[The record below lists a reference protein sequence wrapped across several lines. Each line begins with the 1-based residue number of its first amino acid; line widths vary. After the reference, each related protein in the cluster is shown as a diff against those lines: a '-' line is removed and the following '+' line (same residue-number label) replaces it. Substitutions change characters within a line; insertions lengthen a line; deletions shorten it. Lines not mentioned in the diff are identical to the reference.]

1 MPAAAA
7 FGALSLVGWWWGL
20 PTAIAAFVAGR
31 GPGRGRTVVLVLA
44 GTLVAG
50 AVAVAV
56 APSLL
61 ALGTQF
67 VAVVVL
73 AVLVPWFVGR
83 FSRQYRELVRAGW
96 ERAEQLEREK
106 QLVAEQARL
115 LERARIA
122 RDMHDVLGHDL
133 SLIALSAGA
142 LKLAPGLDERHRQA
156 AQDIRGRAGAAVER
170 LGEVIGVL
178 REESEGPPEGPR
190 DSDIARLV
198 GDAAASGL
206 DVELT
211 VAGEASAGLP
221 PAVERAAHRVVQE
234 GLTNAAKHAPGRSV
248 SVELSHTETETRVV
262 VRDGDPATPPGTPGE
277 LPAGCGGRGLAGHG
291 ERGLAGHGG
300 RGLAG
305 FGERGL
311 AGDGERG
318 LGGEGGRGRAG
329 PGGRERAGFGERGLA
344 GHECRG
350 RSGFGEHGCAG
361 HESGG
366 LAGHGGRGLI
376 GLDERVRLV
385 GGTLDHGPRDGGFTV
400 DARLPHH
407 APAQP
412 APRPTAAG
420 VSPAPAG
427 YRRARR
433 RVRRTLLTALAV
445 PLAAGAVGLAGVG
458 MWETV
463 AAARSVLDPRDY
475 ARMRVG
481 QDRSDIRKVLPD
493 RQSAERPAGAGPEER
508 GVTCEF
514 YAMTADRF
522 DDRSGDAYRLCF
534 RDGRLVSRDAL
545 TP

>member
-31 GPGRGRTVVLVLA
+31 GPGRGRTLVLVLA
-44 GTLVAG
+44 GALVAG
-50 AVAVAV
+50 AVAAAV
-56 APSLL
+56 VPSLL
-61 ALGTQF
+61 TLGTQF
-67 VAVVVL
+67 VAVIVL

-96 ERAEQLEREK
+96 ERAEQLERER
-106 QLVAEQARL
+106 QLIAEQARL

-178 REESEGPPEGPR
+178 REESEDPPQGPGG
-190 DSDIARLV
+190 SDIPRLV

-206 DVELT
+206 AVELT
-211 VAGEASAGLP
+211 VAGEAAGLP

-234 GLTNAAKHAPGRSV
+234 GLTNAAKHAPGESV
-248 SVELSHTETETRVV
+248 SVELSHTATETRVV
-262 VRDGDPATPPGTPGE
+262 VRNGAPAAS
-277 LPAGCGGRGLAGHG
+277 AGAQAGPS
-291 ERGLAGHGG
+291 
-300 RGLAG
+300 
-305 FGERGL
+305 
-311 AGDGERG
+311 
-318 LGGEGGRGRAG
+318 AG
-329 PGGRERAGFGERGLA
+329 PGGRGPAGRVLA
-344 GHECRG
+344 GP
-350 RSGFGEHGCAG
+350 
-361 HESGG
+361 
-366 LAGHGGRGLI
+366 GGRGLI

-400 DARLPHH
+400 AARLPHQAP

-412 APRPTAAG
+412 APRPAGGG
-420 VSPAPAG
+420 VSPAPSQ
-427 YRRARR
+427 YRWARR
-433 RVRRTLLTALAV
+433 RVRRTLLTALAA
-445 PLAAGAVGLAGVG
+445 PLAAGAVLLAGVG

-463 AAARSVLDPRDY
+463 AASRSVLDPRDY
-475 ARMRVG
+475 ARLRVG

-493 RQSAERPAGAGPEER
+493 RQSVERPAGAGPEER

>member
-31 GPGRGRTVVLVLA
+31 GPGRGRTLVLVLA
-44 GTLVAG
+44 GALVAG

-56 APSLL
+56 VPSLL
-61 ALGTQF
+61 TLGTQF
-67 VAVVVL
+67 VAVIVL

-96 ERAEQLEREK
+96 ERAEQLERER
-106 QLVAEQARL
+106 QLIAEQARL

-178 REESEGPPEGPR
+178 REESEDPPQGPGG
-190 DSDIARLV
+190 SDIPRLV

-206 DVELT
+206 AVDLT
-211 VAGEASAGLP
+211 VTGEAAGLP

-234 GLTNAAKHAPGRSV
+234 GLTNAAKHAPGESV
-248 SVELSHTETETRVV
+248 SVELSHTATETRVV
-262 VRDGDPATPPGTPGE
+262 VRNGVPAAS
-277 LPAGCGGRGLAGHG
+277 AGAQAGPS
-291 ERGLAGHGG
+291 
-300 RGLAG
+300 
-305 FGERGL
+305 
-311 AGDGERG
+311 
-318 LGGEGGRGRAG
+318 AG
-329 PGGRERAGFGERGLA
+329 PGGRGPAGPGGRGSV
-344 GHECRG
+344 GP
-350 RSGFGEHGCAG
+350 
-361 HESGG
+361 
-366 LAGHGGRGLI
+366 GGRGLI

-385 GGTLDHGPRDGGFTV
+385 GGTLDHGSRDGGFTV
-400 DARLPHH
+400 AARLPHR
-407 APAQP
+407 APVQP
-412 APRPTAAG
+412 APRPVGGGA
-420 VSPAPAG
+420 SPAPSQ

-433 RVRRTLLTALAV
+433 RVHRTLLTALAA
-445 PLAAGAVGLAGVG
+445 PLAAGAVLLAGVG

-463 AAARSVLDPRDY
+463 AASRSVLDPRDY
-475 ARMRVG
+475 ARLRVG

-493 RQSAERPAGAGPEER
+493 RQSVERPAGAGPEER

>member
-1 MPAAAA
+1 MPATAA

-20 PTAIAAFVAGR
+20 PTAVAAFAAGR
-31 GPGRGRTVVLVLA
+31 GPGRGRTVVLFLA
-44 GTLVAG
+44 GALVAG
-50 AVAVAV
+50 AVAVV
-56 APSLL
+56 FVPSLL
-61 ALGTQF
+61 ALATQF

-96 ERAEQLEREK
+96 ERAEQMERER

-122 RDMHDVLGHDL
+122 QDMHDVLGHDL

-142 LKLAPGLDERHRQA
+142 LKLAPGLDEQHRRA
-156 AQDIRGRAGAAVER
+156 AQDIRGRAAAAVER

-178 REESEGPPEGPR
+178 REESESPPRGPG

-206 DVELT
+206 PVGLAVD
-211 VAGEASAGLP
+211 GDASGLP
-221 PAVERAAHRVVQE
+221 PTVGRAAHRVVQE
-234 GLTNAAKHAPGRSV
+234 ALTNAAKHAPGASV
-248 SVELSHTETETRVV
+248 SVELSHTATETRVA
-262 VRDGDPATPPGTPGE
+262 VRNGAPAAGAGVRSGQPAAHLSGPPPGS
-277 LPAGCGGRGLAGHG
+277 PARHPSA
-291 ERGLAGHGG
+291 
-300 RGLAG
+300 
-305 FGERGL
+305 
-311 AGDGERG
+311 
-318 LGGEGGRGRAG
+318 
-329 PGGRERAGFGERGLA
+329 PP
-344 GHECRG
+344 
-350 RSGFGEHGCAG
+350 SGN
-361 HESGG
+361 
-366 LAGHGGRGLI
+366 GGRGLI

-385 GGTLDHGPRDGGFTV
+385 GGSLDHGPRDGGFTV
-400 DARLPHH
+400 SARLPHR
-407 APAQP
+407 APAQLPPLP
-412 APRPTAAG
+412 ADHRE
-420 VSPAPAG
+420 SPAPPG

-433 RVRRTLLTALAV
+433 RARRTLLTALTV
-445 PLAAGAVGLAGVG
+445 PLAAGAVLLAAVG

-463 AAARSVLDPRDY
+463 AASRSVLDPGDY
-475 ARMRVG
+475 ARLRVG
-481 QDRSDIRKVLPD
+481 QDRSEIEKVLPD
-493 RQSAERPAGAGPEER
+493 RQSAARPTGAAREERQER

>member
-1 MPAAAA
+1 MPATAA

-20 PTAIAAFVAGR
+20 PTAVAAFAAGR
-31 GPGRGRTVVLVLA
+31 GPGRGRTVVLFLA
-44 GTLVAG
+44 GALVAG
-50 AVAVAV
+50 AVAVV
-56 APSLL
+56 FVPSLL
-61 ALGTQF
+61 ALATQF

-96 ERAEQLEREK
+96 ERAEQMERER

-122 RDMHDVLGHDL
+122 QDMHDVLGHDL

-142 LKLAPGLDERHRQA
+142 LKLAPGLDEQHRRA
-156 AQDIRGRAGAAVER
+156 AQDIRGRAAAAVER

-178 REESEGPPEGPR
+178 REESESPPRGPG

-206 DVELT
+206 PVGLAVD
-211 VAGEASAGLP
+211 GDASGLP
-221 PAVERAAHRVVQE
+221 PTVGRAAHRVVQE
-234 GLTNAAKHAPGRSV
+234 ALTNAAKHAPGASV
-248 SVELSHTETETRVV
+248 SVELSHTATETRVA
-262 VRDGDPATPPGTPGE
+262 VRNGAPAAGAGVRSGQPAAHLSGPPPGS
-277 LPAGCGGRGLAGHG
+277 PARHPSA
-291 ERGLAGHGG
+291 
-300 RGLAG
+300 
-305 FGERGL
+305 
-311 AGDGERG
+311 
-318 LGGEGGRGRAG
+318 
-329 PGGRERAGFGERGLA
+329 PP
-344 GHECRG
+344 
-350 RSGFGEHGCAG
+350 SGN
-361 HESGG
+361 
-366 LAGHGGRGLI
+366 GGRGLI

-385 GGTLDHGPRDGGFTV
+385 GGSLDHGPRDGGFTV
-400 DARLPHH
+400 SARLPHR
-407 APAQP
+407 APAQLPPLP
-412 APRPTAAG
+412 ADHRE
-420 VSPAPAG
+420 SPAPPG

-433 RVRRTLLTALAV
+433 RARRTLLTALTV
-445 PLAAGAVGLAGVG
+445 PLAAGAVLLAAVG

-463 AAARSVLDPRDY
+463 AASRSVLDPGDY
-475 ARMRVG
+475 ARLRVG
-481 QDRSDIRKVLPD
+481 QDRSEIEKVLPD
-493 RQSAERPAGAGPEER
+493 RQSAVRPTGAAREERQER

>member
-31 GPGRGRTVVLVLA
+31 GPGRGRTLVLVLA
-44 GTLVAG
+44 GALVTG

-56 APSLL
+56 VPSLL

-67 VAVVVL
+67 VAVIVL

-96 ERAEQLEREK
+96 ERAEQLERER
-106 QLVAEQARL
+106 QLTAEQARL

-178 REESEGPPEGPR
+178 REESEDPPQEPGG
-190 DSDIARLV
+190 SDIPRLV

-206 DVELT
+206 AVELT
-211 VAGEASAGLP
+211 VAGEAAGLP

-234 GLTNAAKHAPGRSV
+234 GLTNAAKHAPGESV
-248 SVELSHTETETRVV
+248 SVELSHTATETRVV
-262 VRDGDPATPPGTPGE
+262 VRNGVPAASPVAQ
-277 LPAGCGGRGLAGHG
+277 AGPS
-291 ERGLAGHGG
+291 
-300 RGLAG
+300 
-305 FGERGL
+305 
-311 AGDGERG
+311 
-318 LGGEGGRGRAG
+318 AG
-329 PGGRERAGFGERGLA
+329 PGGRGPAGP
-344 GHECRG
+344 
-350 RSGFGEHGCAG
+350 
-361 HESGG
+361 
-366 LAGHGGRGLI
+366 GGRGLI

-400 DARLPHH
+400 AARLPHQ

-412 APRPTAAG
+412 APRPGGGG
-420 VSPAPAG
+420 VGPAPAQ
-427 YRRARR
+427 YRWARR
-433 RVRRTLLTALAV
+433 RVRCTLLTALAA
-445 PLAAGAVGLAGVG
+445 PSAAGAVLLAGVG

-463 AAARSVLDPRDY
+463 AASRSVLDPRDY
-475 ARMRVG
+475 ARLRVG

-493 RQSAERPAGAGPEER
+493 RQSVERPAGAGPEER

-534 RDGRLVSRDAL
+534 RNGRLVSRDAL

>member
-20 PTAIAAFVAGR
+20 PTAVAAFVAGR
-31 GPGRGRTVVLVLA
+31 GPGRGRTLVLVLA
-44 GTLVAG
+44 GAFVAG

-56 APSLL
+56 MPSLL

-96 ERAEQLEREK
+96 ERAEQLERER
-106 QLVAEQARL
+106 QLIAEQARL

-142 LKLAPGLDERHRQA
+142 LKLAPGLDERNRQA

-178 REESEGPPEGPR
+178 REESEGPPQGPR
-190 DSDIARLV
+190 DSDIPRLV

-206 DVELT
+206 AVELT
-211 VAGEASAGLP
+211 VGGQGAVLP

-234 GLTNAAKHAPGRSV
+234 GLTNAAKHAPGRPV
-248 SVELSHTETETRVV
+248 SVEVSHTATETRVA
-262 VRDGDPATPPGTPGE
+262 VRNGGPGTP
-277 LPAGCGGRGLAGHG
+277 PAGFPADPP
-291 ERGLAGHGG
+291 
-300 RGLAG
+300 
-305 FGERGL
+305 
-311 AGDGERG
+311 AGDRS
-318 LGGEGGRGRAG
+318 RGR
-329 PGGRERAGFGERGLA
+329 
-344 GHECRG
+344 
-350 RSGFGEHGCAG
+350 
-361 HESGG
+361 
-366 LAGHGGRGLI
+366 AGHGGRGLI

-400 DARLPHH
+400 AARLPHH

-412 APRPTAAG
+412 APRTAAG
-420 VSPAPAG
+420 ATPGAAG
-427 YRRARR
+427 FRRARW
-433 RVRRTLLTALAV
+433 RVRRTLLIALAV
-445 PLAAGAVGLAGVG
+445 PPTAGAVLLAGVG
-458 MWETV
+458 TWETV
-463 AAARSVLDPRDY
+463 AASRSVLDPRDY
-475 ARMRVG
+475 ARLRVG
-481 QDRSDIRKVLPD
+481 QDRSDIQKVLPD
-493 RQSAERPAGAGPEER
+493 RQSVERPTGAGPEER
-508 GVTCEF
+508 GATCEF

-522 DDRSGDAYRLCF
+522 DDRSGDVYRLCF

>member
-31 GPGRGRTVVLVLA
+31 GPGRGRTLVLVLA
-44 GTLVAG
+44 GALVAG

-61 ALGTQF
+61 TLGTQF
-67 VAVVVL
+67 VAVIVL

-96 ERAEQLEREK
+96 EKAEQLERER
-106 QLVAEQARL
+106 QLIAEQARL

-178 REESEGPPEGPR
+178 REESEDPPQGPGG
-190 DSDIARLV
+190 SDIPRLV

-206 DVELT
+206 AVELT
-211 VAGEASAGLP
+211 VAGEAAGLP

-234 GLTNAAKHAPGRSV
+234 GLTNAAKHAPGESV
-248 SVELSHTETETRVV
+248 SVELSHTATETRVV
-262 VRDGDPATPPGTPGE
+262 VRNGAPAAA
-277 LPAGCGGRGLAGHG
+277 PAGTRAGPS
-291 ERGLAGHGG
+291 
-300 RGLAG
+300 
-305 FGERGL
+305 
-311 AGDGERG
+311 
-318 LGGEGGRGRAG
+318 AG
-329 PGGRERAGFGERGLA
+329 PGGRVSAGP
-344 GHECRG
+344 
-350 RSGFGEHGCAG
+350 
-361 HESGG
+361 
-366 LAGHGGRGLI
+366 GGRGLI

-400 DARLPHH
+400 AAQLPHQ

-412 APRPTAAG
+412 VPRPAGGG
-420 VSPAPAG
+420 VSPAPAQ

-433 RVRRTLLTALAV
+433 RVHRALLTALAA
-445 PLAAGAVGLAGVG
+445 PLAAGAVLLAGVG

-463 AAARSVLDPRDY
+463 AASRSVLDPGDY
-475 ARMRVG
+475 ARLRVG

-493 RQSAERPAGAGPEER
+493 RQAVERPAGAGPEER

>member
-1 MPAAAA
+1 MPAVAA

-31 GPGRGRTVVLVLA
+31 GPGRGRTLVLVLA
-44 GTLVAG
+44 GALVAG

-56 APSLL
+56 VPSLL
-61 ALGTQF
+61 TLGTQF
-67 VAVVVL
+67 VAVIVL

-96 ERAEQLEREK
+96 ERAEQLERER
-106 QLVAEQARL
+106 QLIAEQARL

-178 REESEGPPEGPR
+178 REESEDPPQGPGG
-190 DSDIARLV
+190 SDIPRLV

-206 DVELT
+206 AVELT
-211 VAGEASAGLP
+211 VAGEAAGLP

-234 GLTNAAKHAPGRSV
+234 GLTNAAKHAPGESV
-248 SVELSHTETETRVV
+248 SVELSHTAAETRVV
-262 VRDGDPATPPGTPGE
+262 VRNGVPAASGGAQGGAQ
-277 LPAGCGGRGLAGHG
+277 AGLSAGSGGRGS
-291 ERGLAGHGG
+291 
-300 RGLAG
+300 
-305 FGERGL
+305 
-311 AGDGERG
+311 
-318 LGGEGGRGRAG
+318 AG
-329 PGGRERAGFGERGLA
+329 P
-344 GHECRG
+344 
-350 RSGFGEHGCAG
+350 
-361 HESGG
+361 
-366 LAGHGGRGLI
+366 GGRGLI

-400 DARLPHH
+400 AARLPHQ

-412 APRPTAAG
+412 APRPVGGG
-420 VSPAPAG
+420 VSPAPSP

-433 RVRRTLLTALAV
+433 HVRRTLLTALAA
-445 PLAAGAVGLAGVG
+445 PLAAGAVLLAGVG

-463 AAARSVLDPRDY
+463 AASRSVLDPRDY
-475 ARMRVG
+475 ARLRVG
-481 QDRSDIRKVLPD
+481 QDRSDLRKVLPD
-493 RQSAERPAGAGPEER
+493 RQSVERPAGAGPEER

>member
-20 PTAIAAFVAGR
+20 PTAMAAFVAGR
-31 GPGRGRTVVLVLA
+31 GPGRGRTLVLVLA
-44 GTLVAG
+44 GALVAG

-56 APSLL
+56 VPSLL

-67 VAVVVL
+67 VAVIVL

-96 ERAEQLEREK
+96 ERAEQLERER
-106 QLVAEQARL
+106 QLIAEQARL

-178 REESEGPPEGPR
+178 REESEDPPQGPGG
-190 DSDIARLV
+190 SDIPRLV

-206 DVELT
+206 AVGLT
-211 VAGEASAGLP
+211 VAGEAAALP

-234 GLTNAAKHAPGRSV
+234 GLTNAAKHAPGESV
-248 SVELSHTETETRVV
+248 SVELSHTATETRVV
-262 VRDGDPATPPGTPGE
+262 VRNGAPAASAGTQ
-277 LPAGCGGRGLAGHG
+277 
-291 ERGLAGHGG
+291 
-300 RGLAG
+300 
-305 FGERGL
+305 
-311 AGDGERG
+311 
-318 LGGEGGRGRAG
+318 AG
-329 PGGRERAGFGERGLA
+329 PSAGP
-344 GHECRG
+344 
-350 RSGFGEHGCAG
+350 
-361 HESGG
+361 
-366 LAGHGGRGLI
+366 GGRGLI

-385 GGTLDHGPRDGGFTV
+385 GGTLDHGLRDGGFTV
-400 DARLPHH
+400 AARLPHQ

-412 APRPTAAG
+412 APRPVGGGG
-420 VSPAPAG
+420 VSPAPSQ
-427 YRRARR
+427 YRWARR
-433 RVRRTLLTALAV
+433 RVRRTLLTALAA
-445 PLAAGAVGLAGVG
+445 PLAVGAVLLAGVG

-463 AAARSVLDPRDY
+463 AASRSVLDPRDY
-475 ARMRVG
+475 ARLRVG

-493 RQSAERPAGAGPEER
+493 RQSVERPAGAGPEER

>member
-31 GPGRGRTVVLVLA
+31 GPGRGRTLVLVLA
-44 GTLVAG
+44 GALVAG

-56 APSLL
+56 VPSLL
-61 ALGTQF
+61 TLGTQF
-67 VAVVVL
+67 VAVIVL

-96 ERAEQLEREK
+96 ERAEQLERER
-106 QLVAEQARL
+106 QLIAEQARL

-178 REESEGPPEGPR
+178 REESEDPPQGPGG
-190 DSDIARLV
+190 SDIPRLV

-206 DVELT
+206 AVDLT
-211 VAGEASAGLP
+211 VTGEAVGLP

-234 GLTNAAKHAPGRSV
+234 GLTNAAKHAPGESV
-248 SVELSHTETETRVV
+248 SVELSHTATETRVM
-262 VRDGDPATPPGTPGE
+262 VRNGVPAASAGAQPGPS
-277 LPAGCGGRGLAGHG
+277 AGSGGRGLAGP
-291 ERGLAGHGG
+291 GG
-300 RGLAG
+300 RGFAG
-305 FGERGL
+305 S
-311 AGDGERG
+311 
-318 LGGEGGRGRAG
+318 GGRGFAG
-329 PGGRERAGFGERGLA
+329 P
-344 GHECRG
+344 
-350 RSGFGEHGCAG
+350 
-361 HESGG
+361 
-366 LAGHGGRGLI
+366 GGRGLI

-385 GGTLDHGPRDGGFTV
+385 GGTLDHGPRDGGFTLA
-400 DARLPHH
+400 ARLPHQ
-407 APAQP
+407 APAQSGL
-412 APRPTAAG
+412 RPVGGG
-420 VSPAPAG
+420 VSPAPPQ

-433 RVRRTLLTALAV
+433 RVRRTLLAALAA
-445 PLAAGAVGLAGVG
+445 PLAAGAVLLAGVG

-463 AAARSVLDPRDY
+463 AASRSVLDPRDY
-475 ARMRVG
+475 ARLRVG

-493 RQSAERPAGAGPEER
+493 RQSVERPAGAGPEER

>member
-31 GPGRGRTVVLVLA
+31 GPGRGRTLVLVLA
-44 GTLVAG
+44 GALVAG

-56 APSLL
+56 VPSLL
-61 ALGTQF
+61 TLGTQF
-67 VAVVVL
+67 VAVIVL

-96 ERAEQLEREK
+96 ERAEQLERER
-106 QLVAEQARL
+106 QLIAEQARL

-178 REESEGPPEGPR
+178 REESEEPPRGPGG
-190 DSDIARLV
+190 SDIPRLV

-206 DVELT
+206 AVELT
-211 VAGEASAGLP
+211 VTGEAAGLP

-234 GLTNAAKHAPGRSV
+234 GLTNAAKHAPGESV
-248 SVELSHTETETRVV
+248 SVELSHTATETRVV
-262 VRDGDPATPPGTPGE
+262 VRNGAPAAS
-277 LPAGCGGRGLAGHG
+277 AGAQGGAQ
-291 ERGLAGHGG
+291 ASPS
-300 RGLAG
+300 
-305 FGERGL
+305 
-311 AGDGERG
+311 
-318 LGGEGGRGRAG
+318 AG
-329 PGGRERAGFGERGLA
+329 P
-344 GHECRG
+344 
-350 RSGFGEHGCAG
+350 
-361 HESGG
+361 
-366 LAGHGGRGLI
+366 GGRGLI

-385 GGTLDHGPRDGGFTV
+385 GGTLDHGLRDGGFTV
-400 DARLPHH
+400 AARLPHH

-412 APRPTAAG
+412 APRPVGGG
-420 VSPAPAG
+420 VSPAPSQ

-433 RVRRTLLTALAV
+433 RVHRTLLSALAA
-445 PLAAGAVGLAGVG
+445 PLAAGAVLLAGVG

-463 AAARSVLDPRDY
+463 AASRSVLDPRDY
-475 ARMRVG
+475 ARLRVG

-493 RQSAERPAGAGPEER
+493 RQSVERPAGAGPEER

>member
-20 PTAIAAFVAGR
+20 PTAMAAFVAGR
-31 GPGRGRTVVLVLA
+31 GPGRGRTLVLVLA
-44 GTLVAG
+44 GALVAG

-56 APSLL
+56 VPSLL
-61 ALGTQF
+61 TLGTQF
-67 VAVVVL
+67 VAVIVL

-96 ERAEQLEREK
+96 EKAEQLERER
-106 QLVAEQARL
+106 QLIAEQARL

-178 REESEGPPEGPR
+178 REESEDPPRGPGG
-190 DSDIARLV
+190 SDIPRLV

-206 DVELT
+206 AVELT
-211 VAGEASAGLP
+211 VAGEAAGLP

-234 GLTNAAKHAPGRSV
+234 GLTNAAKHAPGESV
-248 SVELSHTETETRVV
+248 SVELSHTATETRVV
-262 VRDGDPATPPGTPGE
+262 VRNGAPVAA
-277 LPAGCGGRGLAGHG
+277 PAGTRAGPS
-291 ERGLAGHGG
+291 
-300 RGLAG
+300 
-305 FGERGL
+305 
-311 AGDGERG
+311 
-318 LGGEGGRGRAG
+318 AG
-329 PGGRERAGFGERGLA
+329 PGGRGSGGAGERVSA
-344 GHECRG
+344 GP
-350 RSGFGEHGCAG
+350 
-361 HESGG
+361 
-366 LAGHGGRGLI
+366 GGRGLI
-376 GLDERVRLV
+376 GLDERVRLA

-400 DARLPHH
+400 AARLPHQ

-412 APRPTAAG
+412 APRPAGGG
-420 VSPAPAG
+420 VSPAPAQ

-433 RVRRTLLTALAV
+433 RVHRTLLTALAA
-445 PLAAGAVGLAGVG
+445 PLAAGAVLLAGVG

-463 AAARSVLDPRDY
+463 AASRSVLDPGDY
-475 ARMRVG
+475 ARLRVG

-493 RQSAERPAGAGPEER
+493 RQAVERPAGAGPEER

>member
-1 MPAAAA
+1 MNSLPLVRSLPLAKSFSGSLSVSAVAA
-7 FGALSLVGWWWGL
+7 FGALSLVGWWWSL

-31 GPGRGRTVVLVLA
+31 GPGRGRTLVLLLA
-44 GTLVAG
+44 GALVAG

-56 APSLL
+56 VPSLL
-61 ALGTQF
+61 GLGTQF

-83 FSRQYRELVRAGW
+83 FSRQYRELARAGW
-96 ERAEQLEREK
+96 EMAEQMERER

-122 RDMHDVLGHDL
+122 QDMHDVLGHDL

-142 LKLAPGLDERHRQA
+142 LKLAPGLDEPHRRA
-156 AQDIRGRAGAAVER
+156 AQDIRGRAAAAVER

-178 REESEGPPEGPR
+178 REESEGPPQGPG

-198 GDAAASGL
+198 GDAAVSGL
-206 DVELT
+206 AVGLSVD
-211 VAGEASAGLP
+211 GEAARLP

-234 GLTNAAKHAPGRSV
+234 GLTNAAKHAPGASV
-248 SVELSHTETETRVV
+248 SVELAHTTTETRVV
-262 VRDGDPATPPGTPGE
+262 VRNEAPEAPAGPPPGP
-277 LPAGCGGRGLAGHG
+277 GGRGLV
-291 ERGLAGHGG
+291 
-300 RGLAG
+300 
-305 FGERGL
+305 
-311 AGDGERG
+311 
-318 LGGEGGRGRAG
+318 
-329 PGGRERAGFGERGLA
+329 
-344 GHECRG
+344 
-350 RSGFGEHGCAG
+350 
-361 HESGG
+361 
-366 LAGHGGRGLI
+366 

-385 GGTLDHGPRDGGFTV
+385 GGALDHGPHDGGFV
-400 DARLPHH
+400 VAARLPHR

-412 APRPTAAG
+412 PPRPAG
-420 VSPAPAG
+420 RAVSPAPAG
-427 YRRARR
+427 RALTPAPAGYGKARR
-433 RVRRTLLTALAV
+433 RVRRTLLTALAA
-445 PLAAGAVGLAGVG
+445 PLAAGAVLLAVVG

-463 AAARSVLDPRDY
+463 AASRSVLDPRDY
-475 ARMRVG
+475 ARLRVG
-481 QDRSDIRKVLPD
+481 QDRTELQEVLPE
-493 RQSAERPAGAGPEER
+493 RQSVDRPAGAGPEER

>member
-1 MPAAAA
+1 MPATAA

-20 PTAIAAFVAGR
+20 PTAIAAFAAGR
-31 GPGRGRTVVLVLA
+31 GPARGRTVVLFLA
-44 GTLVAG
+44 GALVAG
-50 AVAVAV
+50 AVAVV
-56 APSLL
+56 FVPSLL
-61 ALGTQF
+61 ALATQF
-67 VAVVVL
+67 VAVIVL

-96 ERAEQLEREK
+96 ERAEQMERER

-122 RDMHDVLGHDL
+122 QDMHDVLGHDL

-142 LKLAPGLDERHRQA
+142 LKLAPGLDEQHRRA
-156 AQDIRGRAGAAVER
+156 AQDIRGRAAAAVER

-178 REESEGPPEGPR
+178 REESESPPRGPG

-206 DVELT
+206 PVELS
-211 VAGEASAGLP
+211 VHGDASGLP
-221 PAVERAAHRVVQE
+221 PAVGRAAHRVVQE
-234 GLTNAAKHAPGRSV
+234 ALTNAAKHAPGASV
-248 SVELSHTETETRVV
+248 TVELSHTATETRVA
-262 VRDGDPATPPGTPGE
+262 VRNGPPAARAGVRAGQPAAHPSGSPARQPSAPPPGN
-277 LPAGCGGRGLAGHG
+277 
-291 ERGLAGHGG
+291 
-300 RGLAG
+300 
-305 FGERGL
+305 
-311 AGDGERG
+311 
-318 LGGEGGRGRAG
+318 
-329 PGGRERAGFGERGLA
+329 
-344 GHECRG
+344 
-350 RSGFGEHGCAG
+350 
-361 HESGG
+361 
-366 LAGHGGRGLI
+366 GGRGLI

-400 DARLPHH
+400 AARLPHRV
-407 APAQP
+407 PAQIP
-412 APRPTAAG
+412 PRPAQNRE
-420 VSPAPAG
+420 SPAPPG

-433 RVRRTLLTALAV
+433 RVRRTLLTALTV
-445 PLAAGAVGLAGVG
+445 PLAAGAVLLAVVG

-463 AAARSVLDPRDY
+463 AASRSVLDPGDY
-475 ARMRVG
+475 ARLRVG
-481 QDRSDIRKVLPD
+481 QDRSEIEKVLPD
-493 RQSAERPAGAGPEER
+493 RQTAARPTGAGPEERRERQER

>member
-31 GPGRGRTVVLVLA
+31 GPGRGRALVLVLA
-44 GTLVAG
+44 GALVAG

-56 APSLL
+56 VPSLL
-61 ALGTQF
+61 TLGTQF
-67 VAVVVL
+67 VAVIVL

-96 ERAEQLEREK
+96 ERAEQLERER
-106 QLVAEQARL
+106 QLIAEQARL

-178 REESEGPPEGPR
+178 REESEDPPQGPGG
-190 DSDIARLV
+190 SDIPRLV

-206 DVELT
+206 AVELT
-211 VAGEASAGLP
+211 VAGEAAGLP

-234 GLTNAAKHAPGRSV
+234 GLTNAAKHAPGESV
-248 SVELSHTETETRVV
+248 SVELSHTATETLVV
-262 VRDGDPATPPGTPGE
+262 VRNGVPAASAGARAGAQTGPSAGPGGRGSIGP
-277 LPAGCGGRGLAGHG
+277 GGRGLAGPG
-291 ERGLAGHGG
+291 GRGSIGPGGNGLAG
-300 RGLAG
+300 
-305 FGERGL
+305 
-311 AGDGERG
+311 
-318 LGGEGGRGRAG
+318 
-329 PGGRERAGFGERGLA
+329 P
-344 GHECRG
+344 
-350 RSGFGEHGCAG
+350 
-361 HESGG
+361 
-366 LAGHGGRGLI
+366 GGRGLI

-385 GGTLDHGPRDGGFTV
+385 GGTLDHGFRDGGFTV
-400 DARLPHH
+400 AARLPHQ

-412 APRPTAAG
+412 APRPVGGG
-420 VSPAPAG
+420 VSHAPSQ

-433 RVRRTLLTALAV
+433 RVHRTLLTALAA
-445 PLAAGAVGLAGVG
+445 PLAAGAVLLAGVG

-463 AAARSVLDPRDY
+463 AASRSVLDPRDY
-475 ARMRVG
+475 ARLRVG

-493 RQSAERPAGAGPEER
+493 RQSVERPTGAGPEER